1 MARGGVVREVLA
13 GRTLLS
19 SGDARGERIDMV
31 IVEFP
36 GLSHHALG
44 PCGVDPGQE
53 AAALRR

>member
-1 MARGGVVREVLA
+1 
-13 GRTLLS
+13 
-19 SGDARGERIDMV
+19 MV